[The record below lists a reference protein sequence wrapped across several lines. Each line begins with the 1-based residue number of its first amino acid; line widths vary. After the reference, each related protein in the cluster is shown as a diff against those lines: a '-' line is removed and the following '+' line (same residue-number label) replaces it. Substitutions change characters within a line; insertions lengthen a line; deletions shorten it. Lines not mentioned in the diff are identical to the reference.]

1 MNISMHKSKIKKN
14 SIKTRVL
21 MYIWLSI
28 IPLTALVVFGTLRMY
43 SYYHQYDGLVS
54 NITTANEYN
63 LSFKENMDEIMYQ
76 IVIGS
81 ANWSNSE
88 EKLADKDPY
97 ALIDDARVQFIKL
110 QNVTD
115 DAKAKKYL
123 KSIIKLL
130 NTLEDR
136 DRDITDNVQEGG
148 HYDDNMTML
157 TMNVNILTSLIQNQ
171 IQIYIS
177 YEASQMEI
185 VRLDVSRQVAITLI
199 IVMVLLLTVLL
210 LSIILSRN
218 LTHNI
223 IIPLQN
229 MCGITEEF
237 AQGDFDVRFPDNSGY
252 KELDTLAESFNIMVH
267 EMSELVDDI
276 RTEQHDKRVAELRL
290 LQAQINPHFLYNTLD
305 TIIWL
310 TEAGEKKNAVTML
323 TTLSDYFRTTLSKG
337 KEFITIAEE
346 ESHIRSYLEIQKFRY
361 HDILEYK
368 IEIPEELANYRICKL
383 TLQPIVENA
392 LYHGIKNKRGGGMIT
407 VIGKQINKNIEFTV
421 SDNGI
426 GMTADELEHFN
437 ELISGNTTDSGKGGF
452 GVYNVQQ
459 RLQLYFGKSYGVSV
473 KSVYGEGAEVTVR
486 IPAITEPIQ

>member
-1 MNISMHKSKIKKN
+1 MVKKK

-21 MYIWLSI
+21 MYIWIAI
-28 IPLTALVVFGTLRMY
+28 IPLTILVVFGTLRMY
-43 SYYHQYDGLVS
+43 SYYHQYDRLVS

-97 ALIDDARVQFIKL
+97 ALIEDAMESFGELRD
-110 QNVTD
+110 VTK
-115 DAKAKKYL
+115 DAKAQKEL

-130 NTLEDR
+130 KTLEDR

-148 HYDDNMTML
+148 HYDENMTML
-157 TMNVNILTSLIQNQ
+157 NMNVNILTSLIQNQ
-171 IQIYIS
+171 IQVYIS

-185 VRLDVSRQVAITLI
+185 VRIDVSKQVGYTLTT
-199 IVMVLLLTVLL
+199 VMILLLIVLLSSTVF
-210 LSIILSRN
+210 SRQ
-218 LTHNI
+218 LTHRI
-223 IIPLQN
+223 IGPLLK
-229 MCGITEEF
+229 MCDITEEF

-252 KELDTLAESFNIMVH
+252 KELDTLAESFNSMVM
-267 EMSELVDDI
+267 EMAELVDDI

-337 KEFITIAEE
+337 KEFITVGEE

-368 IEIPEELANYRICKL
+368 IEIPEEIKQYRICKL

-392 LYHGIKNKRGGGMIT
+392 LYHGIKNKRGGGLIT
-407 VIGKQINKNIEFTV
+407 VTGQLEGKNILFRV
-421 SDNGI
+421 NDNGI
-426 GMTADELEHFN
+426 GMTEKELEHF
-437 ELISGNTTDSGKGGF
+437 EDLISGKTTDAGQGGF

-459 RLQLYFGKSYGVSV
+459 RLQLYFGKNYGVSA
-473 KSVYGEGAEVTVR
+473 KSVYNEGAEVSVL
-486 IPAITEPIQ
+486 IPAINEPIK